1 MTNKYNNKNASLL
14 KSLLVIIALQLVVLQ
29 VQAISMPFN
38 INQHKCNHSL
48 IKGEMVSHSGDQLSS
63 VACEDCDD
71 FNLNC
76 FNSCNSPSI
85 YSLTYNAEINLENL
99 HSFYYL
105 ENNKSLFAVSQQ
117 PNLRPPK

>member
-1 MTNKYNNKNASLL
+1 MTNKYNNKNASFV
-14 KSLLVIIALQLVVLQ
+14 KSLIVIIALQLVVLQ

-48 IKGEMVSHSGDQLSS
+48 MKAEMVSHSGDQISS
-63 VACEDCDD
+63 NECEHCDD
-71 FNLNC
+71 FNLDC

-85 YSLTYNAEINLENL
+85 YSLAYNSEMNLENF
-99 HSFYYL
+99 HFFYYL